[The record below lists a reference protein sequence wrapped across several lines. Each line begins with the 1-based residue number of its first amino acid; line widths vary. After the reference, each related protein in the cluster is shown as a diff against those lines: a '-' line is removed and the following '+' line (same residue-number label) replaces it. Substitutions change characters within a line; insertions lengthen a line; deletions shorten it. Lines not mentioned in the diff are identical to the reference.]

1 MTGWANTLTHNAN
14 VNLTVAGTVTLA
26 SGMTYTATAASS
38 RIIMTETAT
47 LTTAGKT
54 LAKLTFNGSGKTFTL
69 GDNLELNGTSTTTFY
84 LQNGTFAHNDKTV
97 TLTGLTPRISG
108 AVTFYNLTIT
118 GTAATTNTLTIVNDI
133 TVSNNL
139 VINGNSG
146 INRVLVSSSTL
157 GTQRTITAANVTVTN
172 ADFRD
177 VKGAGAGS

>member
-14 VNLTVAGTVTLA
+14 VILTVAGTVTLA
-26 SGMTYTATAASS
+26 SGMTYTTTAASS

-54 LAKLTFNGSGKTFTL
+54 LANLTFNGSGKTFTL